1 MDVESTDSI
10 ADTLEAGFNEIVGGE
25 DSQGSEGSEA
35 TTLSNENTGT
45 EDGET
50 ADDNKS
56 DGYEE
61 RYKELQSMTDK
72 KLSEMQKAQQETAVE
87 NAKLKGMMEAIQTHQ
102 QGATNAEMA
111 ARSKAEQD
119 AFDKNWADILEEEP
133 GRVVEYQQAVA
144 QELMY
149 YNERKAEAI
158 VEEKLK
164 ALDIENRL
172 RQVQPGWKENQEK
185 IQQTADE
192 LGVSLDVAQKIVDKY
207 DAKGG
212 KTSQPARPDAPGTVD
227 EGKPQ
232 GKAQTVEAMP
242 LSSADI
248 EVMRLAGL
256 DEKAIARAA
265 KKAAQDI
272 AGLSN

>member
-212 KTSQPARPDAPGTVD
+212 KTSQPARPNAPGTVD